1 MSIMEENMSNIL
13 ACVLTERE
21 TLENFFKYHHFCIL
35 LMLTVAIHSSY
46 CFLGHVELLQHYK
59 PHLIYVAATLLRGNT
74 QMCQIML
81 LCVSFLLIM

>member
-1 MSIMEENMSNIL
+1 MSNIL
-13 ACVLTERE
+13 ACVLTERG
-21 TLENFFKYHHFCIL
+21 TIENSIKYHHFCIL

-46 CFLGHVELLQHYK
+46 WFLGHVDLLLWHYT